1 MNDLPD
7 ELLKRLDRYAA
18 IHGMAQ
24 KQAIEHLLRGALN
37 LAIPDLSKS
46 KTDKPTASQ
55 KEPAPSSTAN
65 LFARRNGFKLNQLVQ
80 QRHNPDAWAEDG
92 GAETDVDLLV
102 DRLHDLAESPDQEQS
117 MPPDQT

>member
-18 IHGMAQ
+18 MHGMDQ

-46 KTDKPTASQ
+46 KTDKPTANAQEGAS
-55 KEPAPSSTAN
+55 SSTAN
-65 LFARRNGFKLNQLVQ
+65 LLARRNGSKLNQLVQ
-80 QRHNPDAWAEDG
+80 QRHNPDAWSEDG

-102 DRLHDLAESPDQEQS
+102 DRLHDLAESPDQGQ
-117 MPPDQT
+117 

>member
-18 IHGMAQ
+18 MHGMDQ

-37 LAIPDLSKS
+37 LAIPEATQITQDTPS
-46 KTDKPTASQ
+46 ASQ
-55 KEPAPSSTAN
+55 KKAASSSTSS
-65 LFARRNGFKLNQLVQ
+65 LLARRNGSKLNQLVQ

>member
-7 ELLKRLDRYAA
+7 ELLKQLDRYAA
-18 IHGMAQ
+18 MHGMYQ
-24 KQAIEHLLRGALN
+24 KQAIEHLLRAALN

-46 KTDKPTASQ
+46 KTDKPTANQ
-55 KEPAPSSTAN
+55 KEAAPSSTAN
-65 LFARRNGFKLNQLVQ
+65 LFVRRNGSKINQLVQ

-102 DRLHDLAESPDQEQS
+102 DRLHDLAESPD
-117 MPPDQT
+117 